1 MPSSARCSYL
11 SAPCQRFGRSV
22 SACTTALP
30 LCWFVRLS
38 APKIIILHEKHLN
51 EASSRCE
58 MECCRRGRGRITGLG
73 IAGNRESMC
82 LSWNQLQHLACSSA
96 SYICLLWFSLL
107 WSFCGQA
114 AEEQEC
120 RDTDSDFCI
129 ALQLLLILLK
139 SSDSLSGKP
148 AAKWMI

>member
-1 MPSSARCSYL
+1 MQLLVCPLPKIWTVCICQHNCPSIMLVC
-11 SAPCQRFGRSV
+11 P
-22 SACTTALP
+22 T
-30 LCWFVRLS
+30 LS

-58 MECCRRGRGRITGLG
+58 MECCRQGRGRITGLG

-96 SYICLLWFSLL
+96 SYICLLCFSLL

-114 AEEQEC
+114 AEKQEC

-129 ALQLLLILLK
+129 ALQFLLILLK
-139 SSDSLSGKP
+139 SSDSLSSKP
-148 AAKWMI
+148 TAKWMI